1 MASSQPGNMKK
12 QPLTYE
18 QKNSQVTQ
26 VRISKYSVL
35 EVLDPVS
42 YIYITYL

>member
-1 MASSQPGNMKK
+1 MESTHPGNMKK

-26 VRISKYSVL
+26 VRISKCSVL
-35 EVLDPVS
+35 EVLEA
-42 YIYITYL
+42 L